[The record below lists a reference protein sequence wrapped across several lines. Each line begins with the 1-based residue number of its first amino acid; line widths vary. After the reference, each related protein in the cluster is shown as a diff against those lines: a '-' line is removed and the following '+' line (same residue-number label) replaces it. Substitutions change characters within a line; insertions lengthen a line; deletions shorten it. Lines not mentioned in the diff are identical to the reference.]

1 MSNGNG
7 NALWKTVSLMAFS
20 ALGGCISTAYFIGHS
35 MVTRSDVSLMIAT
48 ESPYAQDKNDIY
60 NRLEELR
67 TGQQEENR
75 KLDAVIE
82 ALSARKP

>member
-1 MSNGNG
+1 MFNGNG
-7 NALWKTVSLMAFS
+7 NGLWRTIALMAFS
-20 ALGGCISTAYFIGHS
+20 GLGGCVSTAYFIGHS
-35 MVTRSDVSLMIAT
+35 TVTRSDVSLMIAT

-67 TGQQEENR
+67 TGQREENQ
-75 KLDAVIE
+75 KLDALIE

>member
-1 MSNGNG
+1 MFNGNG
-7 NALWKTVSLMAFS
+7 NGLWRTIALMAFS
-20 ALGGCISTAYFIGHS
+20 GLGGCVSTAYFIGHS

-48 ESPYAQDKNDIY
+48 QSPYAQDKNDIY

-67 TGQQEENR
+67 TGQREENQ
-75 KLDAVIE
+75 KLDALIE

>member
-1 MSNGNG
+1 MSNA
-7 NALWKTVSLMAFS
+7 NALWKTISLMAFS
-20 ALGGCISTAYFIGHS
+20 ALGGCVSTAYFIGHS
-35 MVTRSDVSLMIAT
+35 TVTRSDVSRMIVT

-67 TGQQEENR
+67 TGQQEENQ

-82 ALSARKP
+82 ALSARRP

>member
-7 NALWKTVSLMAFS
+7 STIWRTIALMAVS
-20 ALGGCISTAYFIGHS
+20 ALGGGISTAYSIGHS
-35 MVTRSDVSLMIAT
+35 TVTRSDVHDMIAI
-48 ESPYAQDKNDIY
+48 ESPYVQDKNDIY

-67 TGQQEENR
+67 NGQEETNK

-82 ALSARKP
+82 ALSTRHP